1 MMMKSRIDGSEETI
15 EVDTTPPGVDPE
27 EPASF
32 SGEDEDEPENLW
44 AQSFTDEPWDD
55 YDPESDD
62 PESAADVIDFAAV
75 ELENTSSY
83 EHWVQSALK
92 ALVDP
97 MLQVDGILG
106 RRSRNAIKRFQ
117 ARAHVLRGRGPKL
130 SVDGIVG
137 EATLAALEALTQ
149 SCAPTGEEASPTH
162 EPVLRE
168 FDGPVSP
175 GEQSVQEP
183 RETPVEE
190 SVQGSR
196 ETPVEAA
203 ESDQLVI
210 TETERDG
217 VTVYVI
223 RSGDDSVSFSY
234 WTENYRKYN
243 PFNVSRFRGGKKNL
257 LDDATIIAAG
267 YSISELRI
275 LKANALK
282 ESGGTYG
289 AINTWDNQ
297 IVSWGMAQF
306 AGHAGTLA
314 SLLSFIRELPDASAS
329 YKKWFADNGLDV
341 EYGEYPWK
349 DKTKKGWHVVVKD
362 GDKLLRGD
370 DGWRFVRTQPRLL
383 GAFMLAGNDPAMALG
398 QVLYWRRSFLNRA
411 LRKIIGRK
419 KGVRSGAR
427 VMDFLTAER
436 SLALMVRLFNW
447 MPAYVRRW
455 GDRFLDEL
463 AELEGEAKVYSPSA
477 WDQKLETWWAER
489 MMKERREVKEGSYD
503 DYALDLSRDRGT
515 FVVGEEP
522 D

>member
-1 MMMKSRIDGSEETI
+1 MKSRIDDAEETI

-32 SGEDEDEPENLW
+32 SGDDEDEPENLW

-55 YDPESDD
+55 YDPEADD
-62 PESAADVIDFAAV
+62 PESAADVIDFASV

-83 EHWVQSALK
+83 EHWLQSALK

-97 MLQVDGILG
+97 KLQVDGVIG
-106 RRSRNAIKRFQ
+106 RRSRNAVKRFQ

-130 SVDGIVG
+130 AVDGIVG
-137 EATLAALEALTQ
+137 KATLAALEALTQ
-149 SCAPTGEEASPTH
+149 SCAPTGVDGSPTQ
-162 EPVLRE
+162 EPVHQE
-168 FDGPVSP
+168 
-175 GEQSVQEP
+175 VQEPVAPVAQGVQDTVDTSKQGVQDP
-183 RETPVEE
+183 RETPVH
-190 SVQGSR
+190 V
-196 ETPVEAA
+196 A
-203 ESDQLVI
+203 ERDGLVV

-217 VTVYVI
+217 VAVYVI
-223 RSGDDSVSFSY
+223 RSGDDTVSFSY
-234 WTENYRKYN
+234 WTENYRKYK
-243 PFNVSRFRGGKKNL
+243 PFNVSRFRGAKKNL
-257 LDDATIIAAG
+257 LDDATITAAG
-267 YSISELRI
+267 YSTSELAI

-306 AGHAGTLA
+306 AAHAGTLA
-314 SLLSFIRELPDASAS
+314 SLLAFIRELPDASTS

-349 DKTKKGWHVVVKD
+349 DKTKKGWHIVVKD
-362 GDKLLRGD
+362 GDRVLRGD

-411 LRKIIGRK
+411 IRKIIGRK

-463 AELEGEAKVYSPSA
+463 AELEGEAKVYNPSA

-489 MMKERREVKEGSYD
+489 VMKERRDVKKGSYD

>member
-1 MMMKSRIDGSEETI
+1 MKSRIDDAEETI

-55 YDPESDD
+55 YDPEADD
-62 PESAADVIDFAAV
+62 PESAADVIDFSGV

-83 EHWVQSALK
+83 EHWLQSALK

-97 MLQVDGILG
+97 KLQVDGILG
-106 RRSRNAIKRFQ
+106 RRSRNAVKRFQ
-117 ARAHVLRGRGPKL
+117 ARAHILGSGPKL
-130 SVDGIVG
+130 AVDGIVG
-137 EATLAALEALTQ
+137 KATLAALEALTQ
-149 SCAPTGEEASPTH
+149 SCAPTGEGAQPADEPLQEAAP
-162 EPVLRE
+162 EPVE
-168 FDGPVSP
+168 TVEQAVPEPQAPAVDVAEDDGIV
-175 GEQSVQEP
+175 V
-183 RETPVEE
+183 TE
-190 SVQGSR
+190 S
-196 ETPVEAA
+196 
-203 ESDQLVI
+203 
-210 TETERDG
+210 ERDG
-217 VTVYVI
+217 VVVYVV
-223 RSGDDSVSFSY
+223 RSGDDTVSFSY
-234 WTENYRKYN
+234 WTENYRKYK
-243 PFNVSRFRGGKKNL
+243 PFNVSRYRGARKNL
-257 LDDATIIAAG
+257 LGDATILTAG
-267 YSISELRI
+267 YSTSELGI

-314 SLLSFIRELPDASAS
+314 SLLVFIRELPNAAAS
-329 YKKWFADNGLDV
+329 YKRWFRDNGLDV

-349 DKTKKGWHVVVKD
+349 DTTKKGWHVVVKD
-362 GDKLLRGD
+362 GDEVHRGD

-411 LRKIIGRK
+411 IRKVIGRT
-419 KGVRSGAR
+419 KGVRGGAR

-447 MPAYVRRW
+447 MPAYVRKW
-455 GDRFLDEL
+455 GDRFLEEL
-463 AELEGEAKVYSPSA
+463 AEIEGDAKVYNPSA
-477 WDQKLETWWAER
+477 WDQELETWWAER
-489 MMKERREVKEGSYD
+489 VMKERREVKKGSYD
-503 DYALDLSRDRGT
+503 DYALGLSRERGS
-515 FVVGEEP
+515 FVVGDES

>member
-1 MMMKSRIDGSEETI
+1 MKSRIDDAEETI

-32 SGEDEDEPENLW
+32 SGEDEEEPENLW

-55 YDPESDD
+55 YDPEADD
-62 PESAADVIDFAAV
+62 PESAADVIDFAGV

-83 EHWVQSALK
+83 ELWLQSALK

-97 MLQVDGILG
+97 KLQVDGLLG
-106 RRSRNAIKRFQ
+106 RRTRNAVKRFQ
-117 ARAHVLRGRGPKL
+117 ARAHILGSGPKL
-130 SVDGIVG
+130 AVDGIVG
-137 EATLAALEALTQ
+137 KATLAALEALTQ
-149 SCAPTGEEASPTH
+149 SCAPTGEEAQPAEEPLQEAVP
-162 EPVLRE
+162 EPVE
-168 FDGPVSP
+168 TV
-175 GEQSVQEP
+175 EQAVPEP
-183 RETPVEE
+183 EAPAVDVAENDAIVVTE
-190 SVQGSR
+190 S
-196 ETPVEAA
+196 
-203 ESDQLVI
+203 
-210 TETERDG
+210 ERDG
-217 VTVYVI
+217 VVVYVV
-223 RSGDDSVSFSY
+223 RSGDDTVSFSY
-234 WTENYRKYN
+234 WTENYRKYK
-243 PFNVSRFRGGKKNL
+243 PFNVSRYRGARKNL
-257 LDDATIIAAG
+257 LSDATILAAG
-267 YSISELRI
+267 YSTSELGI

-314 SLLSFIRELPDASAS
+314 SLLVFVRELPNAAAS
-329 YKKWFADNGLDV
+329 YKRWFRDNGLDV

-349 DKTKKGWHVVVKD
+349 DTTKKGWHVVVKD
-362 GDKLLRGD
+362 GDKVHRGD

-411 LRKIIGRK
+411 IRKVIGRK
-419 KGVRSGAR
+419 KGVRGGSR

-447 MPAYVRRW
+447 MPAYVRKW

-463 AELEGEAKVYSPSA
+463 AEIEGDAKAYNPSA
-477 WDQKLETWWAER
+477 WDQELETWWAER
-489 MMKERREVKEGSYD
+489 VMKERREVKKGSYD
-503 DYALDLSRDRGT
+503 DYALGLSRERGS
-515 FVVGEEP
+515 FVVGDES